1 MNTGETFA
9 LMGKLSEV
17 VRGLSASNV
26 AKSVVNQRFG

>member
-1 MNTGETFA
+1 MNTGETSA
-9 LMGKLSEV
+9 LMGKLNEA